1 MNSDVLFS
9 VLAALG
15 SLVAAAATSGVVLP
29 LTRRLFG
36 RPQPQKSYGERLSTL
51 TASLTRASSEVDDV
65 LRELAQVARD
75 REAAVKKLEGDLAG
89 LEGREKELK
98 DRIEAL
104 QKTPLP
110 VAEHFAKLLES
121 GERRSARR
129 DYLLFG
135 AGVVVTTAIHPRIIK
150 GTLWLTKR

>member
-1 MNSDVLFS
+1 MNPDMLIAVVGAIGSFV
-9 VLAALG
+9 AAL
-15 SLVAAAATSGVVLP
+15 TSGEVLLP
-29 LTRRLFG
+29 LLRRLFG
-36 RPQPQKSYGERLSTL
+36 RPQPQKSFSERLSSL
-51 TASLTRASSEVDDV
+51 TASLTRASGEVDEV

-75 REAAVKKLEGDLAG
+75 REAAVKKLEGDLAA

-98 DRIEAL
+98 DKIEAL

-121 GERRSARR
+121 GERRTMRR

-135 AGVVVTTAIHPRIIK
+135 AGVVVTTAI
-150 GTLWLTKR
+150 TVVL